1 MPVITRP
8 FGKLGANA
16 HIVYD
21 EKTKDALLF
30 DPPAPFAYAAKVVQ
44 ELGLTLRGL
53 FLTHLHFDHALGAA
67 TAIESTNL
75 PIFVGEDDW
84 TMRDVLLG
92 RAMQFGIDQ
101 VPPFEAEVLAEGEH
115 TFGSLRVQALHVP
128 GHSKGSLCYYFPDMG
143 ILIAGDVL
151 FAGAIG
157 RSDLPGGDTAT
168 LLSAI
173 KAKLL
178 CLPDDTLVYC
188 GHGEETTIGTE
199 KKYNPYLRNM

>member
-16 HIVYD
+16 HLVYD
-21 EKTKDALLF
+21 EKTKDAVLF
-30 DPPAPFAYAAKVVQ
+30 DPPAPFSYVAKVL
-44 ELGLTLRGL
+44 EEKGLHLVGL

-67 TAIESTNL
+67 VAMEKTGL
-75 PIFVGEDDW
+75 PLYVGEDDW
-84 TMRDVLLG
+84 AMRDILLG
-92 RAMQFGIDQ
+92 RAMQFGVDQ
-101 VPPFEAEVLAEGEH
+101 VEPFEATTLAEGEH
-115 TFGSLRVQALHVP
+115 IFASLRIQALHVP

-143 ILIAGDVL
+143 ILVSGDVL

-178 CLPDDTLVYC
+178 PLPDDTQVYC
-188 GHGEETTIGTE
+188 GHGEETTMGME